1 MGFASGTSSFDIA
14 ASSHSLGTLAACGA
28 MGHFPVCVPSNGNE
42 VTCMARSVGGAKVEV
57 VRVLVPEKVDEAL
70 TRA

>member
-1 MGFASGTSSFDIA
+1 MDRWRPDSDCEVSP
-14 ASSHSLGTLAACGA
+14 LAACGA

>member
-1 MGFASGTSSFDIA
+1 
-14 ASSHSLGTLAACGA
+14 
-28 MGHFPVCVPSNGNE
+28 MGHFPVCVPAEGNE